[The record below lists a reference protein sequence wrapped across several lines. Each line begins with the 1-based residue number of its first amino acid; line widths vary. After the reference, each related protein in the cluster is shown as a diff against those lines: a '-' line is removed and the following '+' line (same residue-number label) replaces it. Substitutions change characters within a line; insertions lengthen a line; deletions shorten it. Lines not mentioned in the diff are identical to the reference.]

1 MPLVA
6 GRSKSAHSANM
17 KELVR
22 AFKSSGKI
30 GTSHPKSMK
39 AAVAQA
45 NAIAYDKQRR
55 SK

>member
-1 MPLVA
+1 MPLVS
-6 GRSKSAHSANM
+6 GRSKSAHSANV

-30 GTSHPKSMK
+30 GTSRPKSMK

-45 NAIAYDKQRR
+45 NAIAYSKQKEHR
-55 SK
+55 